1 MELKSNGCPK
11 YSIFVLEEVGGR
23 KGLHPLINRSKRYIF
38 SSVQLEQAKLEC
50 VSHMA
55 KYSSLEGK
63 ITIPIRFFLFSERE
77 TTVRI

>member
-23 KGLHPLINRSKRYIF
+23 KGLYPLISRSKRYIF
-38 SSVQLEQAKLEC
+38 SSDQLEQAKLEC

-63 ITIPIRFFLFSERE
+63 ITIPIRFFFYLAKEKLQ
-77 TTVRI
+77 